1 MGSEPAVAGIP
12 SPEFGLLAR
21 VQAALPSLSP
31 SMAKIARLLLENP
44 ELPLTL
50 SITELAERAGT
61 SAPTVTRFCRQLGYG
76 GYVPLRVGVAADL
89 GRSDAQT
96 EFVHELGRTFDPDES
111 SAALL
116 KTLRLTHINSIQAAA
131 DLIDLDDFESAA
143 AAVARSPHVDIYG
156 VAGSATVAHSLHD
169 RLYRIGVNAHAWSEV
184 HHGLMSASLLGP
196 ESTAIGI
203 SNSGRTAE
211 VLEMLGAAGDTGATT
226 VALTSD
232 PHSPLADLAEIHLR
246 TSPPDQFFSGGGIAA
261 QTVQMFACN
270 VLYMLVARATYSRT
284 QEALA
289 LSAEAIDDHTSPRRR
304 QQP

>member
-1 MGSEPAVAGIP
+1 MESEPAVTGVP

-31 SMAKIARLLLENP
+31 SMAKIARLLLGNP

-61 SAPTVTRFCRQLGYG
+61 SPPTVTRFCRQLGYG

-111 SAALL
+111 STALL
-116 KTLRLTHINSIQAAA
+116 KTLRLSHINSIQAAA
-131 DLIDLDDFESAA
+131 DLIALDDFETAA
-143 AAVARSPHVDIYG
+143 DAIAASPRVDIYG

-169 RLYRIGVNAHAWSEV
+169 RLYRIGVNNHSWSEV
-184 HHGLMSASLLGP
+184 HHGLMSASLLEPG
-196 ESTAIGI
+196 STAIAI
-203 SNSGRTAE
+203 SNSGRTSE
-211 VLEMLGAAGDTGATT
+211 VVEMLAAARDTGATT
-226 VALTSD
+226 VAMTSD
-232 PHSPLADLAEIHLR
+232 PHSPLAELADTHLR
-246 TSPPDQFFSGGGIAA
+246 TSPPDQFFSAGGIAA

-270 VLYMLVARATYSRT
+270 VLYMLVAKATYTRT

-289 LSAEAIDDHTSPRRR
+289 LSAAVIDNHTSPRRR
-304 QQP
+304 QQS

>member
-1 MGSEPAVAGIP
+1 MESEPTVAGVP

-31 SMAKIARLLLENP
+31 SMAKIARLLLDNP

-61 SAPTVTRFCRQLGYG
+61 SPPTVTRFCRQLGYG

-111 SAALL
+111 SSALL
-116 KTLRLTHINSIQAAA
+116 RTLRRSHINSIQAAA
-131 DLIDLDDFESAA
+131 DLIDLDDFEAA
-143 AAVARSPHVDIYG
+143 ALAIAESPHIDIYG

-169 RLYRIGVNAHAWSEV
+169 RLYRIGVNTHSWSEV
-184 HHGLMSASLLGP
+184 HHGLMSASLLRPG
-196 ESTAIGI
+196 SVAIAI

-211 VLEMLGAAGDTGATT
+211 VIELLTAAKDTGATT
-226 VALTSD
+226 IALASD
-232 PHSPLADLAEIHLR
+232 PQSPLAEIADIYLR

-270 VLYMLVARATYSRT
+270 VLYMLVAKATYAST
-284 QEALA
+284 QSALA
-289 LSAEAIDDHTSPRRR
+289 LSATVIEKHGRPRRR

>member
-1 MGSEPAVAGIP
+1 MESDPAVTGAP

-21 VQAALPSLSP
+21 VQAALPNLSP

-61 SAPTVTRFCRQLGYG
+61 SPPTVTRFCRQLGYG
-76 GYVPLRVGVAADL
+76 GYLPLRVGVAADL

-111 SAALL
+111 SSALL
-116 KTLRLTHINSIQAAA
+116 KTLRLSHINSIQAAA
-131 DLIDLDDFESAA
+131 DLIDLNQFESAA
-143 AAVARSPHVDIYG
+143 ATIATSRHVDIYG

-169 RLYRIGVNAHAWSEV
+169 RLYRIGVNTHSWSEV
-184 HHGLMSASLLGP
+184 HHGLMSAALLGP
-196 ESTAIGI
+196 GTTAIGI
-203 SNSGRTAE
+203 SNSGRTPE
-211 VLEMLGAAGDTGATT
+211 VVEMLQAASDTGATT
-226 VALTSD
+226 IAMSSD
-232 PHSPLADLAEIHLR
+232 PHSPLAEIADTYLR
-246 TSPPDQFFSGGGIAA
+246 TSPPDQFFSAGGIAA

-270 VLYMLVARATYSRT
+270 VLYMLVAKASYDRT
-284 QEALA
+284 QQALA
-289 LSAEAIDDHTSPRRR
+289 RSAAVIENHATPRRR